1 MPKPMPHPTPLPSAT
16 TRSNCPLCNARL
28 VFQRII
34 PGRSGV
40 EHWTLR
46 CTRCGHIHQ
55 DTVQTSARSRSMY

>member
-1 MPKPMPHPTPLPSAT
+1 MVHAEADLTALPRAT
-16 TRSNCPLCNARL
+16 ARSNWPECNARL
-28 VFQRII
+28 VFQRIV

-55 DTVQTSARSRSMY
+55 VTVEHSARSRPT